1 MELWTFEHFITFVPS
16 VIVMI
21 IITIVLRKLLK
32 NKSYK
37 VRMIPF
43 QIIDVLI
50 FLSEVIKQVLSFING
65 YSLYHIPLHVC
76 SLFVF
81 LIPTMAFY
89 RGKGEQVMRSLACMV
104 CTSLALFMAIYPN
117 LIYSADNIKNFFS
130 DYFDFHTVFFHNI
143 VIFEFILIIGLNLH
157 SINDR
162 KHDKE
167 VLIFASSYAVIAAV
181 MAQILKTNFSNFYE
195 CNIGPVN
202 ELLNNVKE
210 SIGYAAGQTIYVVIL
225 LILHVAFFYGSYKLY
240 ILIDKLAHKV
250 LKQHI

>member
-21 IITIVLRKLLK
+21 IITIVLRIFLK
-32 NKSYK
+32 NKSYE

-43 QIIDVLI
+43 KILAVFILI
-50 FLSEVIKQVLSFING
+50 SEVIKQVLSFING
-65 YSLYHIPLHVC
+65 YNLYHIPLHVC
-76 SLFVF
+76 SLFLF

-89 RGKGEQVMRSLACMV
+89 RGKGEQTIRTLTCMV
-104 CTSLALFMAIYPN
+104 CMSLALFMAIYPN
-117 LIYSADNIKNFFS
+117 LIYSADNIKNFFGN
-130 DYFDFHTVFFHNI
+130 YFDFHTVFLHNI
-143 VIFEFILIIGLNLH
+143 VILEFILIIGLNLH

-162 KHDKE
+162 KYDKE
-167 VLIFASSYAVIAAV
+167 VLFFASSYAVIAAV

-210 SIGYAAGQTIYVVIL
+210 SIGYAAGQIIYVVIL
-225 LILHVAFFYGSYKLY
+225 LILHVAFFYASYKMY
-240 ILIDKLAHKV
+240 ILIDKLSHKL
-250 LKQHI
+250 LKN